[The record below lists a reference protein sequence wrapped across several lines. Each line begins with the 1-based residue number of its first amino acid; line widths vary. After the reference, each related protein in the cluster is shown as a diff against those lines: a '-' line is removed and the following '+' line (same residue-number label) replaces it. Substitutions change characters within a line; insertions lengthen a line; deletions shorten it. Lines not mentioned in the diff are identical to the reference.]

1 MILLVFRIFI
11 FLLGGYLVI
20 IALSS
25 TIKSLV
31 LPRSAPDQL
40 TRLVFLLIRR
50 LFMLRLRRVTLYH
63 EKDHIMAF
71 FAPISLLTLV
81 PVWLA
86 LVLIGYTGMFWATG
100 SKTLFQ
106 ALQMSGSS
114 LLTLGFATTD
124 SPWQTLLVYSEALI
138 GLILIALLIA
148 YLPTMYSA
156 FSRREAAVTLLE
168 VRAGQPPSAVE
179 MILRYNRIQGLD
191 QLTELWRTWEAWF
204 AEVEESHTSHPA
216 LCFFRS
222 PQPDHSWVTAAGA
235 VLDAASL
242 ILSTVDVP
250 NNPSAALCVRAG
262 FLAFRHI
269 VNYFDIPYNPSPYFP
284 DIPISITRQ
293 EFDEACE
300 QMSSNGIPLRPDR
313 DQAWT
318 DFAGW
323 RVNYDSNLLAL
334 AAMTMAPEAPWS
346 SDRAPKDI
354 ILPLLNRA
362 KSFS

>member
-1 MILLVFRIFI
+1 MILLQIFI
-11 FLLGGYLVI
+11 FFLGGYLVI

-25 TIKSLV
+25 AIKSLV

-50 LFMLRLRRVTLYH
+50 LFLLRIRRVTLYH
-63 EKDHIMAF
+63 EKDRIMAF

-86 LVLIGYTGMFWATG
+86 LVLAGYAGMLWATG
-100 SKTLFQ
+100 NETIFQ
-106 ALQMSGSS
+106 AFQLSGSS
-114 LLTLGFATTD
+114 LLTLGFAITD
-124 SPWQTLLVYSEALI
+124 NPWQTILVFSEALI

-179 MILRYNRIQGLD
+179 IILRYHRIQGFG

-222 PQPDHSWVTAAGA
+222 PQPHHSWVTAAGA

-242 ILSTVDVP
+242 ILSTVDVLYDP
-250 NNPSAALCVRAG
+250 AAALCIRTG

-269 VNYFDIPYNPSPYFP
+269 VNYFDIPYNPSPFFP
-284 DIPISITRQ
+284 DIPISISRQ
-293 EFDEACE
+293 EYDEACE
-300 QMSSNGIPLRPDR
+300 QLSSNGVPLKPDR
-313 DQAWT
+313 DQGWM

-354 ILPLLNRA
+354 ILPLLNKAR
-362 KSFS
+362 SFS